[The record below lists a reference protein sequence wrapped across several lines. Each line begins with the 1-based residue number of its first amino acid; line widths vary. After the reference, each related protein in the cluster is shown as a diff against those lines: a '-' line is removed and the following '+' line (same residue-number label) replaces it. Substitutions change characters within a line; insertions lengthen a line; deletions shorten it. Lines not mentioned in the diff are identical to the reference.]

1 MADNLLNTSIAA
13 LKTRVLNEITSANA
27 LDVLKLA
34 QASKGSLLHNDTQI
48 ETAINTRINSLASSA
63 NAGDLKILGLA
74 LKQMLDTGASGGGG
88 ATTLDELTDV
98 STSGVANDKI
108 LKYNSSTSKWEVAD
122 ESGGGGGASVSIS
135 DTAPS
140 SPSAGDLW
148 FDSTDA
154 SMKVYY
160 SDGSSNQWVTTSGE
174 TGPTGAAGQDG
185 QAGSAGADGGKAEVL
200 TDMAALIAK
209 TGMTSG
215 DMALVNANNNLYIYN
230 GSGWYKI
237 ATITNQSPSAIT
249 GVSGTY
255 DLTTDGSPTTI
266 TAVTTDP
273 EGFPLTWSYTTSG
286 LGSIATVSNTDGV
299 FTITP
304 STDTNNGGTF
314 TLTISAT
321 DGVNGAVSATSNLTL
336 EFIIN
341 VPNSRYTTMLATA
354 TSTGDNNDI
363 TDSSSYNRT
372 LSVTGDI
379 CAGTFSPYR
388 HGRYSMS
395 FEDGTADYVN
405 IAGSNNL
412 YTAMDF
418 GTDDYT
424 VECWLYPKL
433 TGNAFAFG
441 FSDSS
446 GTDSSVAFALR
457 LNLSGN
463 NMTIRFQNAND
474 AGTLNLSLEHVGDY
488 NNKWTHVAATRTG
501 GYQKLYI
508 NGQEVHSQADASAH
522 MRTPAHSF
530 SIGRAGDR
538 SAFYYKG
545 YITDLRIVNGT
556 AVYSANF
563 TPPTERL
570 TAVTNTSLL
579 TCHLPYI
586 SKGDGSTNNFSFT
599 SSGSVSPKPIGPYDY
614 AEYSTTTH
622 GGSINCPD
630 SGAVKVPTNTDF
642 AFGTGQF
649 CIEFWWRPD
658 ASITAQGGLIDF
670 RNSSGEN
677 NNTQL
682 PAILIDNS
690 PAVIHWTGNG
700 NQISYATTNFIIGNW
715 YHIAVSRDSSNNL
728 SLYVNGSRENQTT
741 NDTTSYIAPTTE
753 MFIGNW
759 YAVGTTGY
767 SNSHTMSDIRIIKGS
782 TGGREGSEFTLPTA
796 PLTATSDTKLLIK
809 GTDASIIDKSQT
821 ANLKLNNS
829 AVGSTTY
836 KIAGTNSIDL
846 TSNDAH
852 LSFSTDTSGL
862 GVAFT
867 MEGWIYLTQWN
878 GYETIFHE
886 TGTSAYLAITQSGGS
901 FEIYNPGVTQP
912 IFNNCGFVLN
922 TWFYWTICRD
932 SAGAWYLFKDGN
944 RITTGNSAINQNDL
958 TAFADAG
965 TGEFKIGSKNNNSTQ
980 DLSGYIQQFRI
991 TDGLARYTSNFT
1003 PPTELFKG

>member
-74 LKQMLDTGASGGGG
+74 LKQMLDSPASTTSG

-160 SDGSSNQWVTTSGE
+160 GDGSSNQWVTTSGE
-174 TGPTGAAGQDG
+174 TGPTGADGQDG
-185 QAGSAGADGGKAEVL
+185 QDGQTGSAGADGGKAEVL

-336 EFIIN
+336 EFIIT
-341 VPNSRYTTMLATA
+341 VPNSRYTTMLAAA
-354 TSTGDNNDI
+354 TSTGDNSSI
-363 TDSSSYNRT
+363 TDSSSYNKT
-372 LSVTGDI
+372 VTHIGGSVVSSNS
-379 CAGTFSPYR
+379 FSPYR
-388 HGRYSMS
+388 NGGYSMS
-395 FEDGTADYVN
+395 FGEGTADYVN
-405 IAGSNNL
+405 ISGSNNL

-474 AGTLNLSLEHVGDY
+474 AGTLNLSLEHIGDY

-508 NGQEVHSQADASAH
+508 NGQEVDSQTDASAH

-556 AVYSANF
+556 AVYTGNF

-579 TCHLPYI
+579 ACHLPYI
-586 SKGDGSTNNFSFT
+586 PKGDGSTNNFSFT
-599 SSGSVSPKPIGPYDY
+599 SYGNASPKPIGPYDY
-614 AEYSTTTH
+614 LEYSTTTH
-622 GGSINCPD
+622 GGSIRSNGLN
-630 SGAVKVPTNTDF
+630 SGVPSFPIGDGSWANI
-642 AFGTGQF
+642 GTGDFTVECWVNPASLGQYDGVF
-649 CIEFWWRPD
+649 TGATQNGALGPVICNDNWWLGNNSNAMMFSNVSNILKVNQWQHVAISRTGT
-658 ASITAQGGLIDF
+658 TARAFYNGKLMDTKT
-670 RNSSGEN
+670 NSS
-677 NNTQL
+677 
-682 PAILIDNS
+682 
-690 PAVIHWTGNG
+690 
-700 NQISYATTNFIIGNW
+700 
-715 YHIAVSRDSSNNL
+715 NL
-728 SLYVNGSRENQTT
+728 NQTT
-741 NDTTSYIAPTTE
+741 MQLFARY
-753 MFIGNW
+753 
-759 YAVGTTGY
+759 
-767 SNSHTMSDIRIIKGS
+767 
-782 TGGREGSEFTLPTA
+782 TGGSYLGAGNIGDFRLLDSCIYTTDFTPPSV
-796 PLTATSDTKLLIK
+796 PLSSQNAKVHIK
-809 GTDASIIDKSQT
+809 GTDASIIDKSQNDHLTLYGNTT
-821 ANLKLNNS
+821 AVTDAKFNN
-829 AVGSTTY
+829 
-836 KIAGTNSIDL
+836 TNSISFDGTGDYVSFDIDGDIRTDEDFTVELWFKL
-846 TSNDAH
+846 TSLDHLNGLFQVAPQILGNAH
-852 LSFSTDTSGL
+852 GQNIPTFAVSPLGPAQSYRYQIYYGTNQYTYSSSTTPVTTGQWYHLAYVRSSGTITVYEDGTEVAGLTISDTTAYTNPKGVIGGYYASG
-862 GVAFT
+862 
-867 MEGWIYLTQWN
+867 
-878 GYETIFHE
+878 
-886 TGTSAYLAITQSGGS
+886 YLA
-901 FEIYNPGVTQP
+901 
-912 IFNNCGFVLN
+912 
-922 TWFYWTICRD
+922 
-932 SAGAWYLFKDGN
+932 
-944 RITTGNSAINQNDL
+944 TGNI
-958 TAFADAG
+958 
-965 TGEFKIGSKNNNSTQ
+965 Q
-980 DLSGYIQQFRI
+980 DFRF
-991 TDGLARYTSNFT
+991 TRGLARYTANFT
-1003 PPTELFKG
+1003 PPAEPLKG